1 MDAPWEKDPIASP
14 QAPWESDAL
23 VDDQRDSILG
33 KIDSVVRGAADTMT
47 FGTADEIAASLNS
60 GSFFGAN
67 EGMWGNYDKALA
79 AERGIDAADAENR
92 MGYRLG
98 GQVAGAFG
106 MPMAAAKT
114 TMGAIGQGA
123 LLGGAYGFGSGEGG
137 FEDRRNKALIGGAAG
152 GAIGGVGHKIANAF
166 ATRAAR
172 ASLPTQEAIV
182 DAGNAA
188 YRAAE
193 DAGVIFT
200 PKAAETLRGR
210 VVDKLADMGYDPA
223 LQPGAAAVVRRLE
236 ELQGQNFTLKGLDT
250 IRKVASNGY
259 MPMTQT
265 GAKSNNKAVTQIIN
279 MIDDLVD
286 NPAAD
291 DILTGNAEL
300 GSQAISAAR
309 DFWSRQAKAER
320 VQSAIRMAEDRAS
333 TTGSGANIDNAIR
346 QNLNKIIKSPRG
358 FSQVEQDLLRTAARG
373 TPTRNALRLA
383 GKFAPTGVIS
393 SVLSGGAGY
402 GLAGPAGLLLPVA
415 GAGAKAAS
423 DALTKKSAQELVE
436 VLLSGQ
442 TAKEVGRLAQKGI
455 GPDALVAAMEN
466 IRAIEGVASPAMA
479 KIAALLAQG
488 VGR

>member
-1 MDAPWEKDPIASP
+1 MAAPWENDPIAAPTAPWEKDAVVEDKSGILNSI
-14 QAPWESDAL
+14 DAF
-23 VDDQRDSILG
+23 G
-33 KIDSVVRGAADTMT
+33 RGAADMAT
-47 FGTADEIAASLNS
+47 FGFADEM
-60 GSFFGAN
+60 GAGARWLGGKVLPWQSN
-67 EGMWGNYDKALA
+67 VSYDEALKEVRGEDKAV
-79 AERGIDAADAENR
+79 ADAHPVSSVA
-92 MGYRLG
+92 GS
-98 GQVAGAFG
+98 VAGALAL
-106 MPMAAAKT
+106 PLPAAKT

-123 LLGGAYGFGSGEGG
+123 ALGGAYGFGSGEGG
-137 FEDRRNKALIGGAAG
+137 VENRLENLGYGAAAG
-152 GAIGGVGHKIANAF
+152 GVAGGIGHKVANAF

-346 QNLNKIIKSPRG
+346 QNLNKIMKSPRG
-358 FSQVEQDLLRTAARG
+358 FSQAEQDLLRTAARG
-373 TPTRNALRLA
+373 TPARNALRLA

-466 IRAIEGVASPAMA
+466 IRAVEGVASPAMA
-479 KIAALLAQG
+479 KIAALLANS
-488 VGR
+488 VRP